1 MHRKMNDVD
10 DHSFFL
16 LTSWKRLK
24 LMNHYFRH
32 YLVPYAQ
39 AKRGR
44 FGKRG
49 TKLHI
54 YMDHIFVAQRV
65 KGGTTCSACLA
76 NIPYRLGKQGYVC
89 RNCQCTTHKPC
100 HIKVTEHCENTTLP
114 QMEL

>member
-1 MHRKMNDVD
+1 MLT
-10 DHSFFL
+10 FL
-16 LTSWKRLK
+16 LYFVEKIFK
-24 LMNHYFRH
+24 LMNHNFRH